1 MRRQTV
7 DRTRTDRCPPGDAG
21 NEEAA
26 KKRKCRVGGQGEAT
40 FSQVALGRRPEWRQ
54 AELLRPQRDRL
65 GQKAQ
70 KEPGPAVGP
79 RPGHSWGRQQEA
91 LRKYQA
97 KDKRNVQSGPLSAQ
111 CPPPPSCLP
120 ASPCPCE
127 ALSCYP
133 AAGRPGKSCA
143 ETPPC
148 VTSGSHAGPGQLLPR
163 VLLSQGSGSWRVTGL
178 WAAFTLRAFR
188 TGAGSEGHTQE
199 GAGSTL
205 PADSSWPCLPDGR
218 PGRRVFPALPGF
230 TILRAWALL
239 PGALTAGKLPSSTHN
254 ASCPYRSQFLPFLS
268 PSERPPGK

>member
-1 MRRQTV
+1 ME
-7 DRTRTDRCPPGDAG
+7 AG
-21 NEEAA
+21 GASETPE
-26 KKRKCRVGGQGEAT
+26 RP
-40 FSQVALGRRPEWRQ
+40 LG
-54 AELLRPQRDRL
+54 AEGTAGAGPCSGTPSRARL
-65 GQKAQ
+65 GQAAR
-70 KEPGPAVGP
+70 GT
-79 RPGHSWGRQQEA
+79 QEISG
-91 LRKYQA
+91 KCT

-111 CPPPPSCLP
+111 CPPPPSCFP

-148 VTSGSHAGPGQLLPR
+148 VTSSSHAGPGQLLPR

-205 PADSSWPCLPDGR
+205 LADSSWPCLPDGR
-218 PGRRVFPALPGF
+218 PGRQVFPALPGF

-254 ASCPYRSQFLPFLS
+254 ASCSYRSQFLPFLS